1 MAQRCCGVWPR
12 PGAPARPR
20 SLEDSVDGPVDQ
32 FYHLMDAGTEAR
44 IAQRPSVVAR
54 DVTGLWGGPGDGL
67 FFDVTTLRLARE
79 KADELRKKGDRQDGK
94 PPRVPGVWALIQT
107 RPDAGWD
114 RTVAVWGA
122 GSLSPESGPGRADA
136 VEKAKKRWAE
146 GIKGKGHGGR
156 FLKGDQGAVHLNED
170 AIRKDEPFDGRHGG
184 WTRLESETPSQ
195 V

>member
-1 MAQRCCGVWPR
+1 MS
-12 PGAPARPR
+12 PGDDYVGAVRWR
-20 SLEDSVDGPVDQ
+20 SLSAAHPKK
-32 FYHLMDAGTEAR
+32 
-44 IAQRPSVVAR
+44 
-54 DVTGLWGGPGDGL
+54 VTGTP
-67 FFDVTTLRLARE
+67 
-79 KADELRKKGDRQDGK
+79 
-94 PPRVPGVWALIQT
+94 VWT
-107 RPDAGWD
+107 
-114 RTVAVWGA
+114 GA

-146 GIKGKGHGGR
+146 GIKGKGQGGR